1 MKTTM
6 KQWIDDIIKNNKTR
20 KAIDR
25 HLLELIVLNLLT
37 TVSGL

>member
-1 MKTTM
+1 M
-6 KQWIDDIIKNNKTR
+6 KQWIDSIIKNNKTR

-37 TVSGL
+37 TVS

>member
-1 MKTTM
+1 M
-6 KQWIDDIIKNNKTR
+6 KQWIDGIIKINKTR